1 MEKSII
7 NLAVAVAA
15 ENYLSLI
22 YDNRFQVARDLEAGE
37 DFIDL
42 AVRLSE
48 TVVRA

>member
-1 MEKSII
+1 MSRSII

-15 ENYLSLI
+15 ENYLANI
-22 YDNRFQVARDLEAGE
+22 YDNRFQVVRDLEDGE